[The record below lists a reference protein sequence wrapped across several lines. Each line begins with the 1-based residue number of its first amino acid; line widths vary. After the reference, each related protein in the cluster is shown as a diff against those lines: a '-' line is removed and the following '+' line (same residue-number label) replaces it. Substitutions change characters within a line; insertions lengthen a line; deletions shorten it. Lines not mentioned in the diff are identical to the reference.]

1 MQGYPGI
8 EMRLVPSGRNG
19 EPMTSIKI
27 LIVGDDDAA
36 RQDMRAAV
44 ERGGF
49 EAAGVASAGADAL
62 LKTDSLRPD
71 LVLMDSRLE
80 GEMDGFEAAGE
91 IHRRFDV
98 PVICL
103 IVVEDAAARRWAEEA
118 GPLSCLLKPV
128 IHTELKSAVEV
139 GLYKH
144 RMERELRKAR
154 QAAEAADRA
163 KTAFL
168 ATVSHELRT
177 PMNGVLGM
185 TELLLMSDLEEAH
198 RENVQLI
205 RDSAMGLLSV
215 LNQILDYSKLET
227 SDFKIRMTDFRF
239 EDLVAGVLS
248 RYNRAAKAK
257 GISLGYSLSPAV
269 PGWLRGDLAKLRQVL
284 GNLVNNAVKFTR
296 SGQILVDITP
306 VENGDGPQSAAG
318 GERVLVQIL
327 VQDSGIGIPKDKMNE
342 IFESFSL
349 AQDHL
354 LHTTGALGL
363 GLAIVSRLT
372 AALGG
377 TVTCSS
383 VEGKGSTFSVC
394 VPLERSGYETL
405 APSAA
410 VMGGDSPVRGAR
422 ILVVEDDLV
431 NQRYIVRLLEKMGC
445 AVTLAGDGLEAVEAL
460 KAERFDVVFMD
471 VEMPHMNG
479 IEATRVI
486 RDRETGCLD
495 PGVPIVALTA
505 HAMWG
510 DEQRC
515 IHAGMDDY
523 VSKPVEIDTMAAI
536 IQSIFGNR

>member
-1 MQGYPGI
+1 M
-8 EMRLVPSGRNG
+8 PSRYNG
-19 EPMTSIKI
+19 ELMANQKI
-27 LIVGDDDAA
+27 LIVGDDDAV

-44 ERGGF
+44 ERGGY
-49 EAAGVASAGADAL
+49 EVAGVASAGADAL
-62 LKTDSLRPD
+62 LQVDSLNPD

-91 IHRRFDV
+91 IRRRFEV

-103 IVVEDAAARRWAEEA
+103 TVVEDGAARSWAKEA

-128 IHTELKSAVEV
+128 IHTELKNAVEV

-144 RMERELRKAR
+144 RMERELRKAK
-154 QAAEAADRA
+154 QAAESADRA

-185 TELLLMSDLEEAH
+185 TELLLMSDMEEPY
-198 RENVQLI
+198 RENVRLI
-205 RDSAMGLLSV
+205 KDSAMGLLSV

-227 SDFKIRMTDFRF
+227 SDFKIRMTDFRL
-239 EDLVAGVLS
+239 EDIVAGVLS

-257 GISLGYSLSPAV
+257 GINLGYSLSPAI
-269 PGWLRGDLAKLRQVL
+269 PIWLRGDLAKLRQIL

-296 SGQILVDITP
+296 SGQILVDVTP
-306 VENGDGPQSAAG
+306 MENGEGVQSPTDG
-318 GERVLVQIL
+318 EKVFVQML
-327 VQDSGIGIPKDKMNE
+327 VQDSGMGIPKEKMNE

-354 LHTTGALGL
+354 LHATGALGL
-363 GLAIVSRLT
+363 GLAVVSRLT

-394 VPLERSGYETL
+394 VPLEPSSYETL
-405 APSAA
+405 APSEA
-410 VMGGDSPVRGAR
+410 VMGGDSPIQGAH

-445 AVTLAGDGLEAVEAL
+445 TVTLAEDGLEAIEVL

-471 VEMPHMNG
+471 VEMPRMNG
-479 IEATRVI
+479 IEATRAI

-495 PGVPIVALTA
+495 PRVPIVALTA

-515 IHAGMDDY
+515 VHAGMDDY

-536 IQSIFGNR
+536 IQSILGSR

>member
-1 MQGYPGI
+1 MAG
-8 EMRLVPSGRNG
+8 EKVLV
-19 EPMTSIKI
+19 
-27 LIVGDDDAA
+27 VGDDGIA
-36 RQDMRAAV
+36 RRDVRLAL
-44 ERGGF
+44 ERSGYGV
-49 EAAGVASAGADAL
+49 AGIASAGEDGI
-62 LKTDSLRPD
+62 LKTEALNPD
-71 LVLMDSRLE
+71 LVVMDVHLE

-91 IHRRFDV
+91 IARRFDV
-98 PVICL
+98 PVVCL
-103 IVVEDAAARRWAEEA
+103 VMAEDEDARRWAERA
-118 GPLSCLLKPV
+118 GPFSYLLKPV
-128 IHTELKSAVEV
+128 DGAELKTAVEV

-144 RMERELRKAR
+144 RMERELRKAKR
-154 QAAEAADRA
+154 AADAANRA

-185 TELLLMSDLEEAH
+185 TELLLLSDLEEPH

-205 RDSAMGLLSV
+205 KDSAMGLLSA

-227 SDFKIRMTDFRF
+227 SDHKPRMTDFRF

-248 RYNRAAKAK
+248 RYKRAAKAK
-257 GISLGYSLSPAV
+257 GINLGYSVAPAI
-269 PGWLRGDLAKLRQVL
+269 PGWLRGDLGKLRQIL

-306 VENGDGPQSAAG
+306 VENGDAPQPAVC
-318 GERVLVQIL
+318 EDTIQVQIL
-327 VQDSGIGIPKDKMNE
+327 VQDSGIGIPAEKLHE

-377 TVTCSS
+377 SVTCSS

-394 VPLERSGYETL
+394 LPFVCSTYETL
-405 APSAA
+405 APSAS
-410 VMGGDSPVRGAR
+410 VMGGDSPLQGVRV
-422 ILVVEDDLV
+422 LVVEDDLI
-431 NQRYIVRLLEKMGC
+431 NQRYVVRLLEKMGC
-445 AVTLAGDGLEAVEAL
+445 DVVLAEDGLAAVEVL
-460 KAERFDVVFMD
+460 KEKTFDVVFMD
-471 VEMPHMNG
+471 VEMPRMNG
-479 IEATRVI
+479 IEATRAI
-486 RDRETGCLD
+486 RNPETGCLA
-495 PGVPIVALTA
+495 PSVPIVALTA

-515 IHAGMDDY
+515 IHAGMDEY
-523 VSKPVEIDTMAAI
+523 LAKPVEIDTMAAI
-536 IQSIFGNR
+536 IQSILGSR